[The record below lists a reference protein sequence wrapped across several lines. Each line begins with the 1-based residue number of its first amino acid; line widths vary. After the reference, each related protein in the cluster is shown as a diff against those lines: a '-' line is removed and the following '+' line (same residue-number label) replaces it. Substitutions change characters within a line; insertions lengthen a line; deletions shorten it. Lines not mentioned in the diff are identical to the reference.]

1 MDEQENAKYEAQ
13 DWEVVPV
20 RSIKTRKSGQDES
33 PALTDP
39 IRVIGESIR
48 QIFPPEARMHFHT
61 ARREMLLAVRSLV
74 DAALERVDKD
84 VETERASISEKE
96 GVSDT

>member
-20 RSIKTRKSGQDES
+20 RSIKTRKSEQSES
-33 PALTDP
+33 PILTDP
-39 IRVIGESIR
+39 FKVIGEGIR

-61 ARREMLLAVRSLV
+61 ARREVLLAVRSIV

-84 VETERASISEKE
+84 VETERASIDEQKGE
-96 GVSDT
+96 Q